1 MLRAISA
8 GHFDLKHVEA
18 EHDASAPVLEQGTG
32 FHTDVRPAVFADIQK
47 PGKRASLKETNTN
60 DRSAPVIEKF
70 PMDIKKVPP
79 RKSVVQELK
88 EKKPVIDA
96 LHEHNELH
104 AKSEIEKHTRP
115 GEPRS
120 PAPQSPQ
127 AYWATVRRAA
137 AASPRHILLLLR
149 AAPDACACG
158 GRLGTQI

>member
-70 PMDIKKVPP
+70 PMDIKQEPP
-79 RKSVVQELK
+79 PQER
-88 EKKPVIDA
+88 
-96 LHEHNELH
+96 
-104 AKSEIEKHTRP
+104 RP
-115 GEPRS
+115 GAQGEEARH
-120 PAPQSPQ
+120 
-127 AYWATVRRAA
+127 RCAA
-137 AASPRHILLLLR
+137 
-149 AAPDACACG
+149 
-158 GRLGTQI
+158 